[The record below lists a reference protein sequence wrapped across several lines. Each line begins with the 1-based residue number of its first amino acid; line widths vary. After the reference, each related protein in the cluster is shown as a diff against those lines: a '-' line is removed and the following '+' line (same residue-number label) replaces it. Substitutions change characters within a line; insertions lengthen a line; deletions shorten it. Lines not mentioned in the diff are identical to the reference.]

1 MVAELRSRR
10 TVLIYVAVESDIRKK
25 DRENAKVLRAEGIT
39 GADVKGKVAPVVAY
53 SRIRSCNPE
62 VAPVNSRHN
71 KSLYSDYHSP
81 RNS

>member
-39 GADVKGKVAPVVAY
+39 GADVKGKVSPVV
-53 SRIRSCNPE
+53 
-62 VAPVNSRHN
+62 
-71 KSLYSDYHSP
+71 
-81 RNS
+81 